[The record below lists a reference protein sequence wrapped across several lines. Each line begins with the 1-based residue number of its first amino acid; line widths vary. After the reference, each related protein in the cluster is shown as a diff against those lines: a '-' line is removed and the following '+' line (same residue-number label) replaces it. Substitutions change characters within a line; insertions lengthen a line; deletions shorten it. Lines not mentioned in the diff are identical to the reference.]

1 MSGNSDSATH
11 EIDESRLRETVG
23 TLCAA
28 HGNRPAELIEILHEI
43 QAKLGYVPEG
53 ATQVLAGALN
63 LSRAE
68 VHGVISFYHDFR
80 RAPPGRHIVRVCR
93 AEACQAVGCESLA
106 KHAETSLGIA
116 FGQSRDDGKARLE
129 AVYCLGNCALGP
141 AVMIDGDL
149 HGRVDAARF
158 DALIGDL
165 S

>member
-1 MSGNSDSATH
+1 MSGNSNSATNDV
-11 EIDESRLRETVG
+11 DESRVNETVA
-23 TLCAA
+23 TVCAA

-53 ATQVLAGALN
+53 ATQALAGALN

-68 VHGVISFYHDFR
+68 VHGVISFYHDFH

-93 AEACQAVGCESLA
+93 AEACQAVGCEALA
-106 KHAETSLGIA
+106 KHAETSLGIP
-116 FGQSRDDGKARLE
+116 FGQSRGDGKARLE

-158 DALIGDL
+158 DALIGAL